1 MIRLLTYWG
10 VKLPQAENDFSNVK
24 VEDLIGKMRSFYER
38 FEKVASADN
47 EFAPMDFLE
56 LLTYYPAS
64 MCSFHQT
71 ETLKLLIAVFY
82 YWNKEKEREEKENDY
97 EGYSM
102 DYLSLIFDRSKSSIH
117 QAIKDKEA
125 EAKAIIEEAKLRTK
139 AKKIALEQLIREEK
153 EKLKQ
158 TIQNRIE
165 QTNTQRTTEEG
176 IIQKN

>member
-10 VKLPQAENDFSNVK
+10 VKLPQTENDFSNVK
-24 VEDLIGKMRSFYER
+24 AEDLIGKMRSFYER
-38 FEKVASADN
+38 LEKVENADN

-56 LLTYYPAS
+56 LLTYYPTS

-82 YWNKEKEREEKENDY
+82 YWDKEKEREEKENDY

-125 EAKAIIEEAKLRTK
+125 EAKIIIEESKLRNK
-139 AKKIALEQLIREEK
+139 ARQIALEQLIEEEK
-153 EKLKQ
+153 QKLK
-158 TIQNRIE
+158 QNRIE
-165 QTNTQRTTEEG
+165 QTNTQISTVEV
-176 IIQKN
+176 

>member
-1 MIRLLTYWG
+1 MIRLLKNLG
-10 VKLPQAENDFSNVK
+10 VKLPNFENEFSNVK
-24 VEDLIGKMRSFYER
+24 VEDLIAKMRSFYTR
-38 FEKVASADN
+38 FEKVQSVDN
-47 EFAPMDFLE
+47 ECAPFDFCE
-56 LLTYYPAS
+56 LIAYYPVS

-71 ETLKLLIAVFY
+71 ETLKLLIALFY
-82 YWNKEKEREEKENDY
+82 YWDKQKESEQEENDY

-139 AKKIALEQLIREEK
+139 AKEIAFQQLVEQEK

-158 TIQNRIE
+158 TIQNKE
-165 QTNTQRTTEEG
+165 TNPQLSTV
-176 IIQKN
+176 

>member
-10 VKLPQAENDFSNVK
+10 VKLPQTENDFSNVK

-38 FEKVASADN
+38 LDKVANADN

-64 MCSFHQT
+64 MCSFHMN
-71 ETLKLLIAVFY
+71 ETLKLLISIFY
-82 YWNKEKEREEKENDY
+82 LWDKQKESGEEGDDY

-125 EAKAIIEEAKLRTK
+125 EAKAIIEESKLRNK
-139 AKKIALEQLIREEK
+139 AKEIALEQLIEEEK
-153 EKLKQ
+153 QKLK
-158 TIQNRIE
+158 QNRIE
-165 QTNTQRTTEEG
+165 QTNTQLSTV
-176 IIQKN
+176 

>member
-10 VKLPQAENDFSNVK
+10 VKLPQIENDFSNVK
-24 VEDLIGKMRSFYER
+24 VEDLICKMRSFYER
-38 FEKVASADN
+38 FEKVENADN

-56 LLTYYPAS
+56 LLTYYPTS
-64 MCSFHQT
+64 MVSFHQT

-82 YWNKEKEREEKENDY
+82 YWDKEKESEEKENDY

-139 AKKIALEQLIREEK
+139 AKKIALEQLIEEEK
-153 EKLKQ
+153 QKLK
-158 TIQNRIE
+158 QNRIE
-165 QTNTQRTTEEG
+165 QTNTQLSTV
-176 IIQKN
+176 

>member
-10 VKLPQAENDFSNVK
+10 VKLPQTENDFSNVK

-38 FEKVASADN
+38 FEKVESADN

-56 LLTYYPAS
+56 LLTYYPVS

-71 ETLKLLIAVFY
+71 ETLKLLIALFY
-82 YWNKEKEREEKENDY
+82 YWDKQKESEEKENDY

-125 EAKAIIEEAKLRTK
+125 EAKTIIEEAKLRTK
-139 AKKIALEQLIREEK
+139 AKKIALEQLIEEEK
-153 EKLKQ
+153 QKLK
-158 TIQNRIE
+158 QNRIE
-165 QTNTQRTTEEG
+165 QTNTQISTVEV
-176 IIQKN
+176 

>member
-1 MIRLLTYWG
+1 MIRVFQNLG
-10 VKLPQAENDFSNVK
+10 VKLPNFENEFSNVK

-38 FEKVASADN
+38 FEKVANADN

-56 LLTYYPAS
+56 LIAYYPAS

-71 ETLKLLIAVFY
+71 ETLKLLIALFY
-82 YWNKEKEREEKENDY
+82 YWDKQKESEEEENDY

-117 QAIKDKEA
+117 QAIKDKEE
-125 EAKAIIEEAKLRTK
+125 EAKAIIEESKLRNK
-139 AKKIALEQLIREEK
+139 AKKIALEQLVQEEK

-158 TIQNRIE
+158 TIQNKE
-165 QTNTQRTTEEG
+165 TNPQLSTV
-176 IIQKN
+176 

>member
-1 MIRLLTYWG
+1 MIRLLKSLG
-10 VKLPQAENDFSNVK
+10 VKLPDFENDFSNVK
-24 VEDLIGKMRSFYER
+24 VEDVINKMRSFYER
-38 FEKVASADN
+38 FEKVQSADN
-47 EFAPMDFLE
+47 EFAALDFAE
-56 LLTYYPAS
+56 LLTYYPVS
-64 MCSFHQT
+64 MCSFHQS
-71 ETLKLLIAVFY
+71 ETLKSLIALFY
-82 YWNKEKEREEKENDY
+82 YWHKEKESEEKENDY

-102 DYLSLIFDRSKSSIH
+102 DYLALIFDKSKSSIH

-165 QTNTQRTTEEG
+165 QTNTQRTTVEV
-176 IIQKN
+176 

>member
-10 VKLPQAENDFSNVK
+10 VKLPQTENDFSNVK
-24 VEDLIGKMRSFYER
+24 AEDLIGKMRSFYER
-38 FEKVASADN
+38 FEKVENADN

-56 LLTYYPAS
+56 LLTYYPIS

-71 ETLKLLIAVFY
+71 ETLKLLIALFY
-82 YWNKEKEREEKENDY
+82 YWDKQKESEEKENDY

-125 EAKAIIEEAKLRTK
+125 EAKAIIEESKLRNK
-139 AKKIALEQLIREEK
+139 AKEIALEQLIEEEK
-153 EKLKQ
+153 QKLK
-158 TIQNRIE
+158 QNRIE
-165 QTNTQRTTEEG
+165 QTNTQISTVEV
-176 IIQKN
+176 

>member
-10 VKLPQAENDFSNVK
+10 VKLPQTENDFSNVK

-38 FEKVASADN
+38 FEKVESADN

-56 LLTYYPAS
+56 LLTYYPVS

-71 ETLKLLIAVFY
+71 ETLKLLIALFY
-82 YWNKEKEREEKENDY
+82 YWDKQKESEEKENDY

-139 AKKIALEQLIREEK
+139 AKKIALEQLIEEEK
-153 EKLKQ
+153 QKLK
-158 TIQNRIE
+158 QNRIE
-165 QTNTQRTTEEG
+165 QTNTQISTVEV
-176 IIQKN
+176 